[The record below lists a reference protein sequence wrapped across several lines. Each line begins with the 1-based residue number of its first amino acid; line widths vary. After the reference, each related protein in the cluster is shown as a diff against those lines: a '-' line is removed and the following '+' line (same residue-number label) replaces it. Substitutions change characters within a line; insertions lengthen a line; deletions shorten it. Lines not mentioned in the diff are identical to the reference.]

1 MGGGTG
7 NLRTQRISASNGYR
21 TLGSILANT
30 ASGDGA
36 GGLNRLYKW
45 YYRQQLKANGFYF
58 DVLGLREGEYRDRAN
73 LFMKNA

>member
-45 YYRQQLKANGFYF
+45 YYRQQLRNNFYY
-58 DVLGLREGEYRDRAN
+58 DVLGLRQGEYSDRQY
-73 LFMKNA
+73 LFTKR